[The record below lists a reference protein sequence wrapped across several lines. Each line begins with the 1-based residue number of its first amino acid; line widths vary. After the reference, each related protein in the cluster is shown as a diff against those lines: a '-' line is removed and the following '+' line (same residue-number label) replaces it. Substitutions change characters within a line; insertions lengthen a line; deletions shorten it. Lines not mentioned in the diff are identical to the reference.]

1 MSIIKSSTLNLY
13 DAITGDKHFQ
23 TKVSSDRVDFHIST
37 LPMYLKS
44 TSFNLTNEGG
54 NSITDVVETILGIEQ
69 SAADGQL
76 SFDAALAAEAS
87 DRAAADAAL
96 QSSLDAEAATRAA
109 AVTTLQT
116 AIANEALERGAGD
129 TVEQQAR
136 ILAVANLNSLIT
148 TETIDRTAA
157 DTAEA
162 NARSAADNAL
172 QSAIDAESSTR
183 ASADAVLQSNIDTE
197 ASTRASADAT
207 LQSNIAAEATA
218 RTAAIDDEATARQS
232 ADNTLSGLI
241 TAEQTARLAEV
252 AVERQR
258 LDALLEGTGVDLD
271 QLKELIAAYSSADT
285 SLQDQVTT
293 INTNITAIQAQLT
306 LTDARLNTL
315 LANIVATEPDPVHFF
330 TNVNGLN
337 TLPGGVPGFNEEL
350 GGTTITEQSSL
361 PDGEYYYR
369 HAGTAINMV
378 LKSLSDDGTATNADV
393 YQAQNFDWND
403 PAKFPDGP
411 QDHV

>member
-23 TKVSSDRVDFHIST
+23 TKVSTDRVDLQVTT
-37 LPMYLKS
+37 LPVHLKS

-54 NSITDVVETILGIEQ
+54 NSITDVVEKILTIEQ
-69 SAADGQL
+69 SVADEETARVATVA
-76 SFDAALAAEAS
+76 SEAS

-96 QSSLDAEAATRAA
+96 QSSLDAEASARAA
-109 AVTTLQT
+109 AVATLQT
-116 AIANEALERGAGD
+116 AIATEALERGAGD

-148 TETIDRTAA
+148 TETSERTAA

-162 NARSAADNAL
+162 NARSAADTAL
-172 QSAIDAESSTR
+172 QSAIDAEASTR
-183 ASADAVLQSNIDTE
+183 ASADAVLQSSIDGE
-197 ASTRASADAT
+197 ESARIAADAV
-207 LQSNIAAEATA
+207 LQSNIAAEATS
-218 RTAAIDDEATARQS
+218 RTAAIAVEATARQS

-271 QLKELIAAYSSADT
+271 QLAEIIAAYSSADT

-293 INTNITAIQAQLT
+293 INTNVTAIQTQLT

-315 LANIVATEPDPVHFF
+315 LANVAVTEPVPPTFIAATITKIAYATE
-330 TNVNGLN
+330 GW
-337 TLPGGVPGFNEEL
+337 
-350 GGTTITEQSSL
+350 GGTITSQSSL
-361 PDGEYYYR
+361 LAGEAYYYR
-369 HAGTAINMV
+369 SFSDGHVGVN
-378 LKSLSDDGTATNADV
+378 LKSTADAGNV
-393 YQAQNFDWND
+393 SYQFKVMQADWND